1 MLLILNIIRSICG
14 YVEFK
19 VSGGN
24 PDKFLNLSVKEG
36 HSLWDVRKINGDLLA
51 KSTAEDYKKLHI
63 NARKSN
69 ARIRVMKKRGMPFV
83 THKYKSRMGIIVGAV
98 LFLTVL
104 SVLPLYLWKID
115 IVGCE
120 TVNPEEVK
128 KVMCDLGVS
137 PGTFKPSINVPILKQ
152 QIMQRMD
159 SIAWISIN
167 LKGSEAIV
175 EIKEKQFSPER
186 EVQGEPSNIV
196 ALYDGKIERMETYRG
211 TAVVA
216 DGDVVTKGQI
226 LISGIVED
234 LSGGAQFVDAE
245 GKVYAE
251 THRIISQKVNMN
263 RVTARS
269 VGDEIKKYRVKIFG
283 LEIPI
288 CFGNI
293 PGENCTCETSEKNFY
308 IFDYKMPVSIY
319 KDSIHMQEICEE
331 HLSEDSAAKEADRL
345 IDELARQE
353 FGEDVKIKSVDRK
366 PGVIL
371 PNGEE
376 YYREWHYDLVENIS
390 KKEKIMLDN

>member
-24 PDKFLNLSVKEG
+24 PDKFLNISVKEG

-69 ARIRVMKKRGMPFV
+69 ARISVMKKRGIPFV

-115 IVGCE
+115 VVGCE

-137 PGTFKPSINVPILKQ
+137 PGTFKPGINVPILKQ

-196 ALYDGKIERMETYRG
+196 ALYDGKIERTETYRG
-211 TAVVA
+211 TAVVSY
-216 DGDVVTKGQI
+216 GDVVTKGQI

-234 LSGGAQFVDAE
+234 LSGGAQFVDAK

-251 THRIISQKVNMN
+251 THRIISQKVSMN

-345 IDELARQE
+345 IDEIARQE
-353 FGEDVKIKSVDRK
+353 FGEDVKIKNVDRK
-366 PGVIL
+366 PGVVL

-376 YYREWHYDLVENIS
+376 YYRECHYDLVESIS
-390 KKEKIMLDN
+390 KKEKIMMDN